1 MQANNQNGLRLLLK
15 EAFYFHLPAFWKEFY
30 ETIMLTK
37 VWKLKK
43 CNLVKKQVH
52 TWRLECPFRNN
63 FNPIVANGFDSVK
76 IAYAF
81 IPYTMESTH
90 FWRSIKYMHLRFHE
104 IFLWFSY
111 SVDSLCFVI
120 LSSNKSSERKLSWFF
135 LHNKPQEERESTES
149 INYLIWPRL

>member
-111 SVDSLCFVI
+111 SVDSLCLWFYLLIKVQNANSLGFFYI
-120 LSSNKSSERKLSWFF
+120 INPRRKENLPS
-135 LHNKPQEERESTES
+135 Q
-149 INYLIWPRL
+149 